1 MEAPAPTGLGLNIQP
16 HSIYMQRIM
25 KQTSNRF
32 LAILALIATLGIAGL
47 ATAAILMPH
56 GIAPGADVGGPFELT
71 SQDGATVTQRVL
83 QGRPTLVFF
92 GYTHC
97 PDVCPTTLAQVSAI
111 FRELGPDEKA
121 RALFVTVD
129 PQRDTPAVL
138 KDYLTSFD
146 PRITA
151 LTGSP
156 EAVKAA
162 EHGYKV
168 YAKAEPDKDGTYA
181 MDHTAIT
188 YLMDKQGR
196 FVGAFNLDRPVRDAA
211 AELKTYF

>member
-1 MEAPAPTGLGLNIQP
+1 
-16 HSIYMQRIM
+16 M
-25 KQTSNRF
+25 KQTSHRF
-32 LAILALIATLGIAGL
+32 LAILALLATLGIAGL

-56 GIAPGADVGGPFELT
+56 GVAPGSSDVGGPFVLT
-71 SQDGATVTQRVL
+71 SQDGATVTQQSL

-97 PDVCPTTLAQVSAI
+97 PDVCPTTLAQISAV

-138 KDYLTSFD
+138 KDYLSSFD

-151 LTGSP
+151 LTGAP
-156 EAVKAA
+156 EAIKSA
-162 EHGYKV
+162 ERAFRV
-168 YAKAEPDKDGTYA
+168 YAKAVPDKDGTYS
-181 MDHTAIT
+181 MDHTAIA

-196 FVGAFNLDRPVRDAA
+196 FVGAFNLERPVRDAA

>member
-1 MEAPAPTGLGLNIQP
+1 
-16 HSIYMQRIM
+16 MQRVM
-25 KQTSNRF
+25 KQSPNRF
-32 LAILALIATLGIAGL
+32 LAILALVATLGIAGL

-56 GIAPGADVGGPFELT
+56 GVAPGSSDVGGPFELT
-71 SQDGATVTQRVL
+71 SQDGAKVTQNALR
-83 QGRPTLVFF
+83 GRPTLVFF

-97 PDVCPTTLAQVSAI
+97 PDVCPTTLAQISAV
-111 FRELGPDEKA
+111 FRDLGPDEKA

-151 LTGSP
+151 LTGTP
-156 EAVKAA
+156 DEVKSVERA
-162 EHGYKV
+162 YKV
-168 YAKAEPDKDGTYA
+168 YAKAVPDKDGTYT
-181 MDHTAIT
+181 MDHTAIA
-188 YLMDKQGR
+188 YLMDKDGR